1 MTPARYFITIAVQ
14 LLALLSGTPAS
25 AQSAR
30 DVEINRRTLR
40 ADLEVAPQP
49 RSSQEV
55 PTSFVVR
62 NRGLRETGAFLLSVS
77 IRVLPLS
84 RENIAEYERVHG
96 ERYVGRSAERMCDLP
111 YSDFQVAVD
120 PLKPNQSHTAV
131 PPSLRTSRTAQIGA
145 QMRASDAVAR
155 LDNSVLTALR
165 MVFTCVY
172 EVRITVD
179 ADNQVEESD
188 ERNNVVV
195 HRFQREHH
203 QDLFHYFPRR

>member
-1 MTPARYFITIAVQ
+1 MTPARYFIAIAVPM
-14 LLALLSGTPAS
+14 LALLSGRPAS

-49 RSSQEV
+49 RSSHEV

-62 NRGLRETGAFLLSVS
+62 NRGLRETGAFLLGVS

-84 RENIAEYERVHG
+84 RENLAEYERVHG
-96 ERYVGRSAERMCDLP
+96 ERHVGRSAEQMCDLP

-120 PLKPNQSHTAV
+120 PLKPNQSHAAV

-145 QMRASDAVAR
+145 QMRASNAVAR
-155 LDNSVLTALR
+155 LDSSVLAALR
-165 MVFTCVY
+165 LVFTCVY

-188 ERNNVVV
+188 EHNNVVV